1 METGDA
7 VTNVNSEVAVFRDLI
22 CRWLH
27 RQGWPYNRDG
37 KSYQRCLGRKLRLG
51 CGREL
56 LSKVQLRGR
65 APFKPHTELE
75 IAGIEKWAREHNEL
89 AELERLGKP

>member
-1 METGDA
+1 MPR
-7 VTNVNSEVAVFRDLI
+7 EVAVFRDLI

-37 KSYQRCLGRKLRLG
+37 KTYQRCLG

-56 LSKVQLRGR
+56 LSKVQLPGR
-65 APFKPHTELE
+65 APFQPHTELE
-75 IAGIEKWAREHNEL
+75 MTEIEKWAREQNEL
-89 AELERLGKP
+89 SELERLGKL